1 MKNLVSKNP
10 VQRFKQKNFRLV
22 APVTTLKTGGNILKF
37 KKPSGPLRLNDKYKT
52 KQFGDEKREQALK
65 EFTDK
70 GVEFV
75 KNTTQPMQ
83 QHTAKASKRNKNM
96 AALQLQLWNS
106 GAFKGVID
114 KRTGKQVTY
123 ERAVDGYDGKMTRQ
137 AQDNYQKIRE
147 SIQINSPQQQNN
159 QKSKGGLASLYEMT
173 HAAQTGGMSRQ
184 PQIKQTPKGFSGN
197 SPIGMVVSD
206 AINANVNR
214 LSRLFTGKPAIVPD
228 TITTLPQD
236 QMDALKKLIK
246 STGRKEG
253 TFTSNDWKNY
263 KGNYTGGNRSM
274 SDRISSPEAIL
285 EHTLGQFN
293 FKRDNNGNLIVSDTY
308 DFNVGEG
315 SPEQGWYTAIRKI
328 AGITNSRNTD
338 PNKGKF
344 IYNINLG
351 K

>member
-1 MKNLVSKNP
+1 
-10 VQRFKQKNFRLV
+10 
-22 APVTTLKTGGNILKF
+22 
-37 KKPSGPLRLNDKYKT
+37 
-52 KQFGDEKREQALK
+52 
-65 EFTDK
+65 
-70 GVEFV
+70 
-75 KNTTQPMQ
+75 MQ
-83 QHTAKASKRNKNM
+83 EHTAKASKKNKST

-123 ERAVDGYDGKMTRQ
+123 ERAVDGYMGRMTRQ
-137 AQDNYQKIRE
+137 AMENNKKKRE
-147 SIQINSPQQQNN
+147 SIQINSPQQQNTQQN
-159 QKSKGGLASLYEMT
+159 TQRKGGLASLYEMT

-184 PQIKQTPKGFSGN
+184 PQTKQNPKGFRGN

-206 AINANVNR
+206 VINANVNR
-214 LSRLFTGKPAIVPD
+214 LSRLFTGKSAIVPD

-236 QMDALKKLIK
+236 QMDTLKKLIK

-253 TFTSNDWKNY
+253 TFTGSDWRNY
-263 KGNYTGGNRSM
+263 KGSYTGGNRSI
-274 SDRISSPEAIL
+274 SDRVSNPEAIL

-293 FKRDNNGNLIVSDTY
+293 FKRDDNGDLIVSDTY

-315 SPEQGWYTAIRKI
+315 SPEQGWYTTVRKI

-338 PNKGKF
+338 PDEGKF

-351 K
+351 R